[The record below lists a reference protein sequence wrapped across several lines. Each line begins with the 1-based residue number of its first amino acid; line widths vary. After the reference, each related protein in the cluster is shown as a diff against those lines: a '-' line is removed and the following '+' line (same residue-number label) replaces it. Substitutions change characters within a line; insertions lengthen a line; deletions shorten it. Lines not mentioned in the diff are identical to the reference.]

1 MSGGGDT
8 PRLQATDLITGWRNR
23 PVSQLNHVELSRGQC
38 IVLAGPNGSGKSTIL
53 KTLTRQIKPI
63 AGSIF
68 LNGRPLD
75 SWSSSEFASKVAYVP
90 QAVEIYRRIT
100 VQEWVALGR
109 NPHQQWWSWQSS
121 AQDLQTVERALEK
134 TGLGALRE
142 KFMDEISGGEQQRA
156 TIAMALAQE
165 PQFLLLDEPSA
176 HLDFRHQLDLVELL
190 LQLREGGMGLL
201 IVLHDL
207 NLISRL
213 ATEIKFLK
221 QGDNGIGSVAC
232 AGSPATVLNP
242 EVLRTVYDVDVSILP
257 DAASGLTG
265 FLPTKAWP

>member
-1 MSGGGDT
+1 MTNESI
-8 PRLQATDLITGWRNR
+8 ATLLARDLVTGWKNR
-23 PVSQLNHVELSRGQC
+23 PVSQLNQLTLGGGEC

-63 AGSIF
+63 AGTIL
-68 LNGRPLD
+68 LNERPIDALT
-75 SWSSSEFASKVAYVP
+75 SSEFACKVGYVP
-90 QAVEIYRRIT
+90 QSVEIYRRIT

-109 NPHQQWWSWQSS
+109 NPHQQWWSWQSN
-121 AQDLQTVERALEK
+121 ARDLQTVERALEQ
-134 TGLGALRE
+134 TSLSSLRA
-142 KFMDEISGGEQQRA
+142 KFMDELSGGEQQRA

-207 NLISRL
+207 NLMSRL

-221 QGDNGIGSVAC
+221 QGEDGISAVAC
-232 AGSPATVLNP
+232 AGNPVTVLNP
-242 EVLRTVYDVDVSILP
+242 QVLRTVYDVDVSILP